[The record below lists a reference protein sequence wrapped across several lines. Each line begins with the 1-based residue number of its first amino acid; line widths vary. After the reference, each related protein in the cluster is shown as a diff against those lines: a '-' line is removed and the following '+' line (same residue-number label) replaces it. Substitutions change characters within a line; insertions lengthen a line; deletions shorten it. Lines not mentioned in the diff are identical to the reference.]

1 MSAIFPFT
9 RVEFYGFIYVTIDL
23 KRKLEIVEITVISIQ
38 PVLFRNK
45 IYLLYTYWEILTKK
59 LCRKFSNAN

>member
-45 IYLLYTYWEILTKK
+45 IYLLYTY
-59 LCRKFSNAN
+59 

>member
-9 RVEFYGFIYVTIDL
+9 RVEFYGFFYVTIDL
-23 KRKLEIVEITVISIQ
+23 KRKLEIEITVISIQ

-45 IYLLYTYWEILTKK
+45 IYLLYTY
-59 LCRKFSNAN
+59 